1 MQLFFLC
8 RCYKTGYRERFR
20 RAVIPAP
27 SSGRT
32 ITIMALKDAMD
43 MMTPQAAKR
52 ISGGHPAKKPAGKAK
67 RTDGKKKAGLYKVSE
82 YSLSTFLDDEPDLY
96 SVADLKI
103 RYR

>member
-1 MQLFFLC
+1 
-8 RCYKTGYRERFR
+8 
-20 RAVIPAP
+20 
-27 SSGRT
+27 
-32 ITIMALKDAMD
+32 MD

-52 ISGGHPAKKPAGKAK
+52 VSGSHQGKKPAGKPK
-67 RTDGKKKAGLYKVSE
+67 RTAGKKKAGLYKVSE